1 MDEAR
6 LSFAGW
12 QALMQ
17 GLGWADNERTRA
29 QLCAAYRQRHRH
41 YHTATHI
48 QDCLD
53 LFAAFRGEAAQ
64 PLAIEL
70 ALWFHDAIYNPY
82 RTDNEQASADWAIR
96 FLREN
101 GAPATLQARVHGL
114 IMATRHEAVADDH
127 DTAIL
132 IDIDLSI
139 LGADADAYE
148 RYRRA
153 VRREYRWVPGPLF
166 RRSRRAVLE
175 SFLRRERIFLTE
187 RLHAQREAGA
197 RRNIAAE
204 LERLG

>member
-1 MDEAR
+1 MPDR
-6 LSFAGW
+6 W

-17 GLGWADNERTRA
+17 GLGLPGNERTLA
-29 QLCAAYRQRHRH
+29 QLLAAYRQRHRH
-41 YHTATHI
+41 YHTAHHI
-48 QDCLD
+48 QACLEQFD
-53 LFAAFRGEAAQ
+53 AVRGDAAD
-64 PLAIEL
+64 PHAIEL
-70 ALWFHDAIYNPY
+70 ALWFHDAVYNPY
-82 RTDNEQASADWAIR
+82 RADNEQASADWATR

-101 GAPATLQARVHGL
+101 DAPASLQARVQARVQAL

-139 LGADADAYE
+139 LGASAEAYE
-148 RYRRA
+148 AYRRA

-166 RRSRRAVLE
+166 RRSRRSVLE

-187 RLHAQREAGA
+187 HFHASREAAA

-204 LERLG
+204 LDRLG